1 MMNILILYKNVGD
14 LRMIYL
20 DHAATTSV
28 CPEAIDE
35 MKKCLEIYYGNPSGA
50 YEFAEQCKEKIE
62 MAREQVAKSI
72 NASCEEI
79 YFTSGGT
86 ESDNWALFGTVRA
99 CRYNGR
105 RGKHIITSCIEHHA
119 VLNSCKALEKQG
131 YKVTYLPV
139 DEDGIISLKQLERS
153 IRNDTILISIM
164 YANNE
169 IGTVQPVNE
178 IAKIAEKYGIYFHT
192 DAVQAYMH
200 IPIDVKK
207 MGIHMMSVSSHKFCG
222 PKGIGFLYVS
232 KDCDVEKFIYGG
244 KQERDMRAGTE
255 NVPGIVG
262 MGTAIK
268 VGLKSMYKKNLK
280 TANVRDYF
288 LSRIENEIKDV
299 RINGAKPG
307 KDRLPGNL
315 NVSFKGIEGE
325 TLLIILDMNG
335 ICASAGS
342 ACNTGEPG
350 ISHVIE
356 SIHVPKEY
364 AGGTIRFTLGDE
376 NTIEEIDKVMDVLK
390 NAIEVLRE

>member
-1 MMNILILYKNVGD
+1 MWENF
-14 LRMIYL
+14 RMIYL

-62 MAREQVAKSI
+62 MAREQAAKSI
-72 NASCEEI
+72 NASCDEI

-139 DEDGIISLKQLERS
+139 DENGIISLKQLERS

-169 IGTVQPVNE
+169 IGTIQPVNE
-178 IAKIAEKYGIYFHT
+178 IAQIAHKYGIYFHT

-200 IPIDVKK
+200 VPIDVKK

-244 KQERDMRAGTE
+244 KQERNMRAGTE

-268 VGLKSMYKKNLK
+268 VGLKGMHSKNLK

-288 LSRIENEIKDV
+288 LSRIEDEIKDV

-342 ACNTGEPG
+342 ACNTGDPG

-364 AGGTIRFTLGDE
+364 ADGTIRFTLGEE
-376 NTIEEIDKVMDVLK
+376 NTIEEIDRVVEVLK
-390 NAIEVLRE
+390 NAVEILRE